1 MFVFIELD
9 QLDPELRGVER
20 LKKAVGHVG
29 ASITMTTLTNL
40 VAFAVTASTV
50 VPAIRLFCIY
60 AAVALLFCYSLV
72 MTFLLVFISF
82 DVKRIESGRWDILP
96 CKQKLQ
102 YIPWKQSTESLSGK
116 VYFLF

>member
-9 QLDPELRGVER
+9 QLDPELRGAER

-60 AAVALLFCYSLV
+60 AAVALLFCYFLV
-72 MTFLLVFISF
+72 VTFLLAFISF